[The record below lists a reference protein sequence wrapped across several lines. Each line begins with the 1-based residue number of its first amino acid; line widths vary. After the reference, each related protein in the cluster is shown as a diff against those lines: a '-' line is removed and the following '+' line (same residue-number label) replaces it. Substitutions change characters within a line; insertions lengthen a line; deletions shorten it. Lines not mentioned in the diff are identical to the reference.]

1 MTTRNTREKS
11 ENHTS
16 NVVTDEQVPGKIC
29 IIPRSLQGIQM
40 TICTCKAG
48 LPESNLYY
56 PFCSPVWPRAA
67 AANPLIELQ
76 PHKPV
81 DPE

>member
-1 MTTRNTREKS
+1 MTAHMQKKKVKITPQNA
-11 ENHTS
+11 
-16 NVVTDEQVPGKIC
+16 VMDEQVPGKIC
-29 IIPRSLQGIQM
+29 IIPRSLQGTQM
-40 TICTCKAG
+40 TICTRNAV

-67 AANPLIELQ
+67 AANPLIDLQ
-76 PHKPV
+76 RHGPV